1 MQSVSWSCTALSW
14 RVFASFLLFSM
25 WIRTGVVHHG
35 GLTNGRI
42 FSILVPVYSGKP
54 RAIYSRFEIALSLLD
69 LIARSTQKDTG
80 FSSGRVCILVKD
92 LRILLWSLILA
103 GGRAVS
109 ISKAGVDVVL
119 KHPMIAFIAIRC
131 ADVSLL
137 SCGGACFPPYFRG
150 RCQIDA
156 A

>member
-1 MQSVSWSCTALSW
+1 MQSVSWSCIVLSW
-14 RVFASFLLFSM
+14 CVLAPFLLLSM
-25 WIRTGVVHHG
+25 WMRTGVVHHG
-35 GLTNGRI
+35 GRTNGRI
-42 FSILVPVYSGKP
+42 FSILVPVYSGKL
-54 RAIYSRFEIALSLLD
+54 RAICSRFEMALSLLD
-69 LIARSTQKDTG
+69 LMARAMQKDTG
-80 FSSGRVCILVKD
+80 FPSGRVCILVKD

-119 KHPMIAFIAIRC
+119 KHPMIVFIAIRC